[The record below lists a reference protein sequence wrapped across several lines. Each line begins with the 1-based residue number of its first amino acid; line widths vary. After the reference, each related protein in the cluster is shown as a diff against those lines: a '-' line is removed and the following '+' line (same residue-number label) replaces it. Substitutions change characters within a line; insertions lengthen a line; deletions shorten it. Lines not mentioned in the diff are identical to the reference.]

1 MITPELIRGLPKVS
15 LHDHLDG
22 GLRPQTVIDLAPEGH
37 VLPANS
43 AEELGRWFFE
53 SADSGT
59 LVRYLETFDQTI
71 AVMQT
76 ADNLARV
83 AREFVED
90 MVADGVVYAEARW
103 APEQHLAGGLSL
115 TEAIEAVQSGLDA
128 AMAEARAAGKVITAR
143 QLITGMRQ
151 TRTSP
156 AIAALALDY
165 RDRGVAGFDIAGPE
179 DGFPP
184 SLHSEAFA
192 ALRHGNACYTIHAGE
207 AYGLPSIQEA
217 VELGAHR
224 LGHGVRIAEDLSR
237 DENGEWQLG
246 RLAAF
251 VRNHR
256 IPLEIC
262 PHSNLQTSA
271 AGSSTL
277 AEHPVDLL
285 HRLGFCVTVNCD
297 NRLMSDTTLT
307 KEFTA
312 LVDTFG
318 WTLDD
323 IEEVTVAAAQAAFW
337 GYEERNRLVDE
348 VIRPGFAVARRS
360 LT

>member
-1 MITPELIRGLPKVS
+1 MITPELIRSLPKVS

-22 GLRPQTVIDLAPEGH
+22 GLRPQTIIDLAPSGH
-37 VLPANS
+37 ELPATT
-43 AEELGRWFFE
+43 ADDLGRWFFE

-76 ADNLARV
+76 AENLERV

-90 MVADGVVYAEARW
+90 MVADGVVYAETRW
-103 APEQHLAGGLSL
+103 APEQHLAEGLSL
-115 TEAIEAVQSGLDA
+115 EEAIEAVQAGLDA
-128 AMAEARAAGKVITAR
+128 GMAAARAAGTVITAR

-151 TRTSP
+151 TQTSSS
-156 AIAALALDY
+156 IAELALAY

-224 LGHGVRIAEDLSR
+224 LGHGVRIAEDLHQ
-237 DENGEWQLG
+237 DESGEWQLG
-246 RLAAF
+246 LLASY

-256 IPLEIC
+256 IPLEVC
-262 PHSNLQTSA
+262 PRSNLQTSA
-271 AGSSTL
+271 AGSAVL

-285 HRLGFCVTVNCD
+285 HRLGFSVTVNCD

-307 KEFTA
+307 REFTG
-312 LVDTFG
+312 LVETFG

-323 IEEVTVAAAQAAFW
+323 IEQVTVTAAQAAFW
-337 GYEERNRLVDE
+337 GWDERNALVDE
-348 VIRPGFAVARRS
+348 VIHPAYAAVRG
-360 LT
+360 